1 MCKSLVACFVLLFMG
16 FLTPVAAQVVTDSVM
31 YARDSA
37 LDVPTDPTILFFQE
51 GEKIKSTAKVSLL
64 LKDKKMRTLAAFLK
78 SMGDPTIGETVY
90 ADHVIADLDKDGR
103 KELLI
108 YNYTGGA
115 HCCDEL
121 YIFKNTAPN
130 KYQQVAKLFAGN
142 TIITK
147 KNEFIYDFHEQFGYF
162 FTCFACGYEDTTGE
176 GPLSNSAITLR
187 FRNGKL
193 LVTPGNAELKALIN
207 DNLGL
212 LGEKPYQPL
221 EDDIA
226 QDDGIRKE
234 FALNLAVYYFSYGR
248 NLTATRQL
256 FTRYYKHPDATKV
269 WNGFARQLRY
279 LQEQNFF

>member
-1 MCKSLVACFVLLFMG
+1 MRIPFLSICFFFLFLFG
-16 FLTPVAAQVVTDSVM
+16 HQLTAQVETDSVM

-51 GEKIKSTAKVSLL
+51 GEKIKAPAKVSLL
-64 LKDKKMRTLAAFLK
+64 MKDKKTRTLAAFLK
-78 SMGDPTIGETVY
+78 SMGDPSLGEAVY

-121 YIFKNTAPN
+121 YIFKNTATN
-130 KYQQVAKLFAGN
+130 KYQQIAKLFAGN

-162 FTCFACGYEDTTGE
+162 FTCFACGYEDTAGE

-187 FRNGKL
+187 YRNGKL
-193 LVTPGNAELKALIN
+193 GVTPGDEELKALIN

-234 FALNLAVYYFSYGR
+234 FALNLAVYYYSFGR
-248 NLTATRQL
+248 NLSATRQL
-256 FTRYYKHPDATKV
+256 FIRYYKHPDATKV
-269 WNGFARQLRY
+269 WNGFSRQLRY

>member
-1 MCKSLVACFVLLFMG
+1 MRYPFVICSVLFLLTSLS
-16 FLTPVAAQVVTDSVM
+16 PVTAQVETDSVM

-51 GEKIKSTAKVSLL
+51 GEKIKATGKVSLL
-64 LKDKKMRTLAAFLK
+64 LKDKKTRTLAAFLK
-78 SMGDPTIGETVY
+78 SMGDPALGEAVY

-121 YIFKNTAPN
+121 YIFKNTGTN
-130 KYQQVAKLFAGN
+130 KYQQIAKLFAGN

-147 KNEFIYDFHEQFGYF
+147 DRAFIYDFHEQFGYF
-162 FTCFACGYEDTTGE
+162 FTCFACGYEDTGGE
-176 GPLSNSAITLR
+176 GPLTNSSITLR
-187 FRNGKL
+187 YRNGKL
-193 LVTPGNAELKALIN
+193 LVTPGDAELKAMIN

-221 EDDIA
+221 DDDIA

-234 FALNLAVYYFSYGR
+234 FALNLAVYYYSFGR
-248 NLTATRQL
+248 NLPVTRQL
-256 FTRYYKHPDATKV
+256 FLRYYKHPDATKV